1 MTLPLRAIAVF
12 DVVARCCSLTKAAA
26 ELYVTPSAVS
36 QQIHALELHLGTT
49 LLKKAGRGVVLTE
62 AGERYFEMIAED
74 VQRITEATQRI
85 RGFRSRAALTVRT
98 TPTLGSKWLLPRLQR
113 FLDANPDVELRLNAT
128 TEPTDFSREDVD
140 VEIRH
145 GEGQWPGVF
154 VEGLAEETYMPV
166 CAPSYAQANSM
177 EAAELQQHRLIHSVK
192 AQLQWAQWFTSAGV
206 TPSAEWS
213 RLLFDRSHMAIDA
226 ATDGLGVAL
235 ESNLMMWRELRHGT
249 LVCPVRN
256 PPRFTLTTQWVVCPF
271 DHLRKA
277 KVQLF
282 LEWLRQERV
291 NWQNERVLPSAP

>member
-12 DVVARCCSLTKAAA
+12 DVVARSCSLTKAAA

-49 LLKKAGRGVVLTE
+49 LLKKAGRGVALTE
-62 AGERYFEMIAED
+62 AGERYFEMIAPD

-85 RGFRSRAALTVRT
+85 RGFRSRTALTVRT
-98 TPTLGSKWLLPRLQR
+98 TPTLGSKWLLPRLRR

-128 TEPTDFSREDVD
+128 TEPTDFSREAVD

-154 VEGLAEETYMPV
+154 VEGLVEEIYLPV
-166 CAPSYAQANSM
+166 CAPTYA
-177 EAAELQQHRLIHSVK
+177 EADSLEATDLQNHRLIYSVK
-192 AQLQWAQWFTSAGV
+192 AQLQWSHWFASAGMV
-206 TPSAEWS
+206 PSVEWG

-226 ATDGLGVAL
+226 AVDGLGIAL
-235 ESNLMMWRELRHGT
+235 ESNLMMWRELQEGR
-249 LVCPVRN
+249 LVCPVRH
-256 PPRFTLTTQWVVCPF
+256 PTPFTLTTQWVVCPY

-282 LEWLRQERV
+282 LEWLREEREAWK
-291 NWQNERVLPSAP
+291 NGQ